1 MSRARILALLL
12 YALQLSFAVGY
23 TYGDEDV
30 LDELT
35 LTTCFSSQVQSAR
48 HCCAALNRASQ
59 TVDRHPQATLGVI
72 FRAPRE
78 QSPVLS
84 AELAVKRP
92 SQLVPLGAHQDSFLR
107 L

>member
-1 MSRARILALLL
+1 MSSARILALLL
-12 YALQLSFAVGY
+12 YALQLSFAIGY

-30 LDELT
+30 LDDLT
-35 LTTCFSSQVQSAR
+35 LTACLSSHVQSSNHR
-48 HCCAALNRASQ
+48 GSALNRASQ
-59 TVDRHPQATLGVI
+59 TVDRHPQATLGVM
-72 FRAPRE
+72 FRPTRE

-92 SQLVPLGAHQDSFLR
+92 RLLVPLGPHQDSYLR

>member
-1 MSRARILALLL
+1 MIPARIVALFL
-12 YALQLSFAVGY
+12 YALQLSFAIGY

-35 LTTCFSSQVQSAR
+35 LTTCFSSQVQSTS

-92 SQLVPLGAHQDSFLR
+92 HLLVPLGPHLDSYLR